1 MKFNIKPVMQKLN
14 ITKYRLSKKTG
25 ISHPAISKIYNGEPT
40 RMSIETLES
49 LCKALYC
56 TPNDLLVSDD
66 PEVKERMD
74 EYQEIIAKS
83 KERPE

>member
-1 MKFNIKPVMQKLN
+1 MKLNIKPIMQERN
-14 ITKYRLSKKTG
+14 ITRYKLAKKIEITY
-25 ISHPAISKIYNGEPT
+25 PALLKIDNGETT
-40 RMSIETLES
+40 RISLEILES
-49 LCKALYC
+49 LCNALHC
-56 TPNDLLVSDD
+56 TPNDLLLSDD